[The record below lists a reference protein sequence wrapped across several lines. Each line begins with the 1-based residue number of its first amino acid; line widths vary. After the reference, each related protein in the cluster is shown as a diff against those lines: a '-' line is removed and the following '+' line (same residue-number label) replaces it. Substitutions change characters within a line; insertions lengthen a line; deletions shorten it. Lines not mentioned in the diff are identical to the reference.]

1 MSKKLK
7 LVAIIIFCI
16 SFVINNFYV
25 INKHQ
30 NLSNKNTISVFAQ
43 NKNNLNEN
51 EDVTDEKSIDNKP
64 VIWNLNSIFR
74 SDDLWEKELN
84 KFNKDIYE
92 LKNYTGKITK
102 SKIHFSSALKIK
114 EKLDIRLEK
123 LYAYARLNK
132 DINKNSYRYL
142 DMINKVN
149 KANSEYSQIC
159 SDLELEILK
168 LSDSTYNK
176 YLKNKKIN
184 SKYKSY
190 LESIRKNKDHYL
202 DEKSEEVLSKITNIT
217 SLPSNIYD
225 LFNDMDKQ
233 NKNTPSDYSNKIK
246 STDRNIR
253 KEAYIDEF
261 MPYNDN
267 INTLSG
273 LLIGQ
278 VNKNVF
284 YSDIRNYKSSLDMYL
299 ESDDVDSKIYN
310 NLINTVS
317 KNTESL
323 HRYVTLRKKLLNI
336 NKVYYYDMFN
346 PIVKEFNIEI
356 PYNKAQSF
364 AYTALKPLGEEYE
377 DIIYDAFN
385 KGWIDVYSN
394 QNKISGGYCL
404 SLYKN
409 HPYILLNY
417 DNSLKSVSTLV
428 HELGHGIY
436 SYLSQENQNY
446 YNSKPSIFTHEVSST
461 TNEVMLYEF
470 LIKNSSDKTQ
480 KAYYITQYLDF
491 IKDTLYTQTM
501 YAEFEKEIHE
511 IVEKNGE
518 LNALILNDLW
528 SSLLKKYYGNDF
540 EVDSLAMVGWS
551 RIPHF
556 YNSFYVYKYATG
568 CCSSISFYN
577 DIINNGS
584 QNYINF
590 LKKGG
595 SDKPL
600 NLLKSSGIDLNNEKT
615 IQISIDKFNSL
626 LKELEKLM
634 AN

>member
-149 KANSEYSQIC
+149 KANSQYSQIC

-346 PIVKEFNIEI
+346 PIVKEFNLDI

>member
-30 NLSNKNTISVFAQ
+30 NLSNENTISVFAQ

-51 EDVTDEKSIDNKP
+51 EDATDEKSIDNKP

-74 SDDLWEKELN
+74 SDDLWEKELK

-168 LSDSTYNK
+168 LSDSTYNE

-253 KEAYIDEF
+253 KEAYIEEF
-261 MPYNDN
+261 MPYNNN

-346 PIVKEFNIEI
+346 PIVKEFNLDI

-568 CCSSISFYN
+568 CCSAISFYN

-584 QNYINF
+584 ENYMKF

-600 NLLKSSGIDLNNEKT
+600 NLLKNSGIDLNNEKT

-626 LKELEKLM
+626 LKELEKLI

>member
-149 KANSEYSQIC
+149 KANSQYSQIC

-346 PIVKEFNIEI
+346 PIVKEFNLDI

-491 IKDTLYTQTM
+491 IKDTLYIQTM